1 MRARYTLAAA
11 ACTAALC
18 GPLLAQPVA
27 HWRFDEAG
35 GTTAEDSAGS
45 YDGTL
50 VGPVVFVPGGVV
62 GNAVEIPADGYVTM
76 GDVLRFTDQ
85 SFSLSCWIRV
95 DPGYPVYSLVV
106 GKHTSTIVAGY
117 FLALNSGAGYGTPN
131 TAHFY
136 TANRP
141 GGEAIGTT
149 TINDGEWH
157 HLVGVYKAGANTRI
171 YVDGAPVEGTG
182 SADNLSSTDAPFAV
196 AAIKL
201 TNGSIINTF
210 QGLVDDLQA
219 YDYVLCDSDVEFLFQ
234 NPGAEHT
241 PQCLADFNQDGSVNT
256 LDVLSFL
263 NAWAAGELRADV
275 NCDLTVNTQD
285 VLVFLNAWN
294 AGC

>member
-1 MRARYTLAAA
+1 MRARNILAAA
-11 ACTAALC
+11 VCTAALSF
-18 GPLLAQPVA
+18 PLLAQPVA
-27 HWRFDEAG
+27 HWRFDEAD
-35 GTTAEDSAGS
+35 GTTAEDSAGT

-50 VGPVVFVPGGVV
+50 VGPVTFVSGGVV

-85 SFSLSCWIRV
+85 SFSISCWIRV
-95 DPGYPVYSLVV
+95 DPGYSVYSLPVA
-106 GKHTSTIVAGY
+106 KHTSTIVAGY
-117 FLALNSGAGYGTPN
+117 FLALNSNASYGTPN

-157 HLVGVYKAGANTRI
+157 HVVAVYKASANTRI
-171 YVDGAPVEGTG
+171 YVDGAPVEDTGTAASVG
-182 SADNLSSTDAPFAV
+182 GNDAPFAV

-210 QGLVDDLQA
+210 QGLIDDLQA

-241 PQCLADFNQDGSVNT
+241 PLCLADFNQDGSVNT

-263 NAWAAGELRADV
+263 NAWVANDPRADV
-275 NCDLTVNTQD
+275 NCDLMINTQD
-285 VLVFLNAWN
+285 VLAILNAWN